1 MDLNEIK
8 KLIEQGIPDSKVLM
22 EGDGTHFQA
31 VVISDLFKEK
41 TMIQQ
46 HRMVYQALG
55 DKVGTDIHALSIKSY
70 TREEWDKQ
78 KDLHEY

>member
-1 MDLNEIK
+1 MDLDEIK
-8 KLIEQGIPDSKVLM
+8 KLIEAGIPDSQVLM

-55 DKVGTDIHALSIKSY
+55 GKVGTDIHALSIKSF
-70 TREEWDKQ
+70 TPEDWDKQ
-78 KDLHEY
+78 KDLYVD

>member
-8 KLIEQGIPDSKVLM
+8 KLIEEGIPDSQVLM

-31 VVISDLFKEK
+31 VVISDLFREK

-55 DKVGTDIHALSIKSY
+55 NKVGTDIHALSIKSY
-70 TREEWDKQ
+70 TRKEWDKQ
-78 KDLHEY
+78 KDLHAY

>member
-8 KLIEQGIPDSKVLM
+8 KLIEEGIPDSQVLM

-31 VVISDLFKEK
+31 VVVSDLFKEK
-41 TMIQQ
+41 SMLQQ

-55 DKVGTDIHALSIKSY
+55 NKVGTEIHALSIKAY
-70 TREEWDKQ
+70 TREQWDKQ
-78 KDLHEY
+78 KDFHVY